1 MILNDLKNNILG
13 KDIKIP
19 RNNRDLMPL
28 MDRKVELWDDP
39 CEKEF

>member
-19 RNNRDLMPL
+19 RNNRVLMPL
-28 MDRKVELWDDP
+28 MDRKVELLDDP